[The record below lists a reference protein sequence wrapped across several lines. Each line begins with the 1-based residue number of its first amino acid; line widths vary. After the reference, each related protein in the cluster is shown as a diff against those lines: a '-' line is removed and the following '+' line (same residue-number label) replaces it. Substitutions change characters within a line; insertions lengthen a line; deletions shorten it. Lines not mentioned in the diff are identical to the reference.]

1 MKIGFIVDS
10 AADITKD
17 MQEKYDI
24 KVIPLCPT
32 VDDVTYTP
40 GVDVT
45 NEEYYDI
52 LINSKEFPTTSQPP
66 REVVADAFREMLE
79 KYDTVIYVTIS
90 SLGSET
96 YNVACMA
103 AKEFI
108 DNGADLT
115 VFDSLQYC
123 VAIGVP
129 VVNAAKKRDEGA
141 SKEEILEYLQTA
153 TRRDLPYFLVDDM
166 TQLKRGG
173 RIKAS
178 KVVIANL
185 LDIKP
190 ILWAHEGLTQVMDKV
205 RGSKKSVAKLV
216 DIMIE
221 RGDNLAEEEVV
232 VMHARGGEKLELL
245 LKLIDEKVSPKSVK
259 VYEIGPTIV
268 THSGLGVTGIYFKH
282 KEGSW

>member
-52 LINSKEFPTTSQPP
+52 LVNSKEFPTTSQPP
-66 REVVADAFREMLE
+66 RELVADAYREMLD
-79 KYDTVIYVTIS
+79 KYDSVIYVTIS

-103 AKEFI
+103 AKEFTDEGKDI
-108 DNGADLT
+108 T

-123 VAIGVP
+123 VAIGIP
-129 VVNAAKKRDEGA
+129 VVNAAEMRDAGA
-141 SKEEILEYLQTA
+141 SKEEILTYLETT
-153 TRRDLPYFLVDDM
+153 TRRDTPYFLLDDL

-190 ILWAHEGLTQVMDKV
+190 ILWVHEGLTQVMDKV

-216 DIMIE
+216 DIMAE
-221 RGDNLAEEEVV
+221 RGDDLANEEVYV
-232 VMHARGGEKLELL
+232 VHARGGEKLELM
-245 LKLIDEKVSPKSVK
+245 LKLIDEKISPKSVK
-259 VYEIGPTIV
+259 IMEVGPTIV
-268 THSGLGVTGIYFKH
+268 THSGLGVIGAYFKH
-282 KEGSW
+282 KG